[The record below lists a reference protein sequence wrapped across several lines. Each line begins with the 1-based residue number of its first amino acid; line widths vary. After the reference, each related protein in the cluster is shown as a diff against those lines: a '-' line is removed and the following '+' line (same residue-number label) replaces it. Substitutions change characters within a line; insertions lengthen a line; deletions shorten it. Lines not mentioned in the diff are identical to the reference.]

1 MTKQVNF
8 LERDTELIKRIIEYQ
23 NAHGLSSF
31 IATIRKLCNVALE
44 IEKIRH

>member
-1 MTKQVNF
+1 MTKQIKFNDN
-8 LERDTELIKRIIEYQ
+8 DTELIKRIIEYQ